1 VATVSERPRRRAAS
15 HREDWPVPVTVA
27 PRTVVLVV
35 GVVVGCLALV
45 AFVYAARSIL
55 LELVVAIVLAMAAEP
70 LVQVFEGRGLR
81 RGTAVGITFAIASVA
96 ALVFAYLLVEP
107 VVRETRHFVAAA
119 PGLVDELTHGRGR
132 LGFLEQRFHVVER
145 TRDALESRPASATA
159 GPVIAQLGSAVRTGG
174 AIVFVA
180 FLTLFVQLGGRQWF
194 RSLVELAPEGS
205 RPRIRRIGEGVADA
219 VGGYVAGNLLISV
232 VAGTVATV
240 ALLATGVPY
249 AVPLGLLVAILD
261 LIPLVGATIGTV
273 AAAAVALTQGVPQ
286 AVIVVVVLVLYQ
298 QVENHSLQQLV
309 YHRTVKLAPLTIALS
324 VAIGADLGGVVGALL
339 AIPFA
344 GALKAVATE
353 LVGWRRGDDADPRR
367 ARTVG
372 TGAPAVR
379 TEREPSDRSEQC
391 RTTH

>member
-1 VATVSERPRRRAAS
+1 MAERASRRP
-15 HREDWPVPVTVA
+15 EQEPLPVTIA
-27 PRTVVLVV
+27 PRTVVQVV
-35 GVVVGCLALV
+35 AVVVVSLALV
-45 AFVYAARSIL
+45 LFVYAARSIL
-55 LELVVAIVLAMAAEP
+55 LQLVVAIVLAMAAEP
-70 LVQVFEGRGLR
+70 LVQVFEGRGLK
-81 RGTAVGITFAIASVA
+81 RGTAVGISFAIGTVV
-96 ALVFAYLLVEP
+96 ALVFAYLLVAP
-107 VVRETRHFVAAA
+107 LVHETRHFVAAA
-119 PGLVDELTHGRGR
+119 PGLVDELTHGRGH

-159 GPVIAQLGSAVRTGG
+159 GPVLDRLGSALNTGG
-174 AIVFVA
+174 AILFVA

-194 RSLVELAPEGS
+194 RSLVELAPDAA
-205 RPRIRRIGEGVADA
+205 RPRIRRIAEGIADS

-261 LIPLVGATIGTV
+261 LIPMVGATIGTV
-273 AAAAVALTQGVPQ
+273 VAAAVALTQGVPE
-286 AVIVVVVLVLYQ
+286 AAIVVLVLVLYQ

-324 VAIGADLGGVVGALL
+324 VATGAELGGVVGALL

-353 LVGWRRGDDADPRR
+353 LLAWRRGEDGERDPRLSR
-367 ARTVG
+367 SGSEPLPMAGGSPARTMA
-372 TGAPAVR
+372 TGEPDAVPA
-379 TEREPSDRSEQC
+379 RE
-391 RTTH
+391 

>member
-1 VATVSERPRRRAAS
+1 VARRAS
-15 HREDWPVPVTVA
+15 PRPEQTPLPVTVA

-35 GVVVGCLALV
+35 GVVFASVALV

-70 LVQVFEGRGLR
+70 LVQVFEGRGFR
-81 RGTAVGITFAIASVA
+81 RGTAVGISFGIAAVA
-96 ALVFAYLLVEP
+96 ALAFAYLLVAP
-107 VVRETRHFVAAA
+107 LAHETRHFVAAA
-119 PGLVDELTHGRGR
+119 PGLVDELTQGHGR
-132 LGFLEQRFHVVER
+132 LGFLEHRFHVVER
-145 TRDALESRPASATA
+145 TRDALQSRPASATA
-159 GPVIAQLGSAVRTGG
+159 GPVLDRLGSAVHAGG
-174 AIVFVA
+174 AILFVA
-180 FLTLFVQLGGRQWF
+180 FLTLFVQLGGRQWY
-194 RSLVELAPEGS
+194 RSLVELAPEAA
-205 RPRIRRIGEGVADA
+205 RPRIRRMGEGIADS

-232 VAGTVATV
+232 VAGTVATI

-261 LIPLVGATIGTV
+261 LIPMVGATIGTV
-273 AAAAVALTQGVPQ
+273 AAAAVALTQGVPE

-324 VAIGADLGGVVGALL
+324 VATGAELGGVVGALL

-353 LVGWRRGDDADPRR
+353 LVAWRRGDEGDPRLSR
-367 ARTVG
+367 NESEAAPMAGGSPARTMAAG
-372 TGAPAVR
+372 DPDAIPA
-379 TEREPSDRSEQC
+379 RE
-391 RTTH
+391 